1 MDCEIE
7 KISMARLKE
16 MSDQEVL
23 ERMEFL
29 MEVQKNIFIEIEM
42 CKERLGL
49 FVQPTKCE
57 RCGSTDLRR
66 MVNGYFCRKC
76 GFRKGLIDAEAVQ
89 RDRLAAGWPTNKVA
103 HPQGERDY
111 LPL

>member
-7 KISMARLKE
+7 KVSMARLKE

-29 MEVQKNIFIEIEM
+29 MEVQKNLFIEIDA

-49 FVQPTKCE
+49 FTHPTKCE
-57 RCGSTDLRR
+57 RPGCGSTNLRR
-66 MVNGYFCRKC
+66 MDHGYFCRKC
-76 GFRKGLIDAEAVQ
+76 GFRKGLIDTDAEQ
-89 RDRLAAGWPTNKVA
+89 RERLAAGWPTNKA
-103 HPQGERDY
+103 AF
-111 LPL
+111 